1 MFPIITDPWFHA
13 VALPAVFLMGVSKS
27 GFGSGFGSLVVPIM
41 ALSVPVPQAAAIM
54 LPLLLVMDLMGLAAF
69 RQHVDR
75 QWLRFMLPW
84 ALLGTL
90 IGTVLFGLLDP
101 KVVAAIVG
109 AFTLLFLAQ
118 RLLFPPRPDHVAPGW
133 LSKALIT
140 CSGFTSFIAHAG
152 GPPMN
157 AYAIALR
164 HPPMV
169 YTGTLAYLFF
179 YVNLA
184 KWVPYG
190 WLGLLDW
197 RNAATSLALLPMA
210 PLGVWAGVRVAQ
222 RISAQWFYRI
232 VLGGMALT
240 GSKLLWD
247 GLH

>member
-1 MFPIITDPWFHA
+1 MFPIITDPWFYA

-109 AFTLLFLAQ
+109 ASISDAAV
-118 RLLFPPRPDHVAPGW
+118 PRYSSIDCRPNISGGAAAIRRCDSHNAVSSTPG
-133 LSKALIT
+133 IT
-140 CSGFTSFIAHAG
+140 
-152 GPPMN
+152 P
-157 AYAIALR
+157 
-164 HPPMV
+164 
-169 YTGTLAYLFF
+169 
-179 YVNLA
+179 
-184 KWVPYG
+184 
-190 WLGLLDW
+190 
-197 RNAATSLALLPMA
+197 
-210 PLGVWAGVRVAQ
+210 
-222 RISAQWFYRI
+222 
-232 VLGGMALT
+232 
-240 GSKLLWD
+240 
-247 GLH
+247 